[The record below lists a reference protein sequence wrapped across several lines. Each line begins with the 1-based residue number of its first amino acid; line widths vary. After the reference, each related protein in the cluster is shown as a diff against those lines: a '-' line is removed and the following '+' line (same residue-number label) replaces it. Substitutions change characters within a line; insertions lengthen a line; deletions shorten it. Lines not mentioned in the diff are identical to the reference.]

1 MSNVGCAAERCLREK
16 RRGARRREDGD
27 TKSGRGTIFGDAEDV
42 LRTTVGDWMMTTVG
56 DDEVIMGGLNLELGP
71 KRSEPLGNDR

>member
-1 MSNVGCAAERCLREK
+1 
-16 RRGARRREDGD
+16 
-27 TKSGRGTIFGDAEDV
+27 
-42 LRTTVGDWMMTTVG
+42 LRTTVDDWMMTTVG